1 MLEAMC
7 QRSLAW
13 QATFAILDIAGFAT
27 TEWLLKMATPK
38 FKPFPEATSDEILSP
53 TGCRD

>member
-1 MLEAMC
+1 MC

-13 QATFAILDIAGFAT
+13 QAMFAILDIAGFAT
-27 TEWLLKMATPK
+27 TEWLLKMAIPK